1 MVEKAKN
8 WLEIDHLAKENFDA
22 LAKWL
27 QRNNP

>member
-8 WLEIDHLAKENFDA
+8 WLKIDHLAKENFDA